1 MLSFGTYPT
10 AVQLLEELS
19 TPRSALWVKRDD
31 LTNAAYGGN
40 KVRKLG
46 RLLADARAR
55 GKQRVVTIGPIG
67 SHHVLATGIF
77 AKALGMQAEAILI
90 GQPRTAHVL
99 EMVRADLAQGI
110 RLFPARSYA
119 EAGLLLA
126 SRIARGAYY
135 IPVGG
140 SNRLGALGFV
150 DAAAELAAQVQARE
164 LPEPDVLVAA
174 LGSGGTVAGLAAGLA
189 QTGLRTRVLGVTVAD
204 PAWVVERRARALVKQ
219 LSSRAVRRDAQQ
231 RLEFDRSY
239 LGRGY
244 GHTSALGEQAA
255 AQAARAGLT
264 LDATYT
270 GKTFA
275 AALARVAAG
284 RERTILY
291 WHTLSSAALEP
302 LLHGAPD
309 AASLSEALL
318 QLAT

>member
-10 AVQLLEELS
+10 PVQLLAQLS
-19 TPRSALWVKRDD
+19 TPHTALWVKRDD
-31 LTNAAYGGN
+31 LTNATYGGN

-46 RLLADARAR
+46 RLLTEARAR

-77 AKALGMQAEAILI
+77 AKALGLQAEAVLI
-90 GQPRTAHVL
+90 AQPRTAHVL
-99 EMVRADLAQGI
+99 DMARAHLAQGI

-150 DAAAELAAQVQARE
+150 DAALELAAQVQARA
-164 LPEPDVLVAA
+164 LPEPDLIVAA
-174 LGSGGTVAGLAAGLA
+174 LGSGGTVAGLLAGLA
-189 QTGLRTRVLGVTVAD
+189 QAGLRTRVLGVTVAE

-219 LSSRAVRRDAQQ
+219 LTRAPLQQDALQ
-231 RLEFDRSY
+231 RLELDRSY
-239 LGRGY
+239 LGQGY
-244 GHTSALGEQAA
+244 GHGSALGEHAT
-255 AQAARAGLT
+255 AQAARVGLT

-270 GKTFA
+270 SKAFA
-275 AALARVAAG
+275 AALARASAG

-291 WHTLSSAALEP
+291 WHTLSSAALGP
-302 LLHGAPD
+302 LQEGAPD
-309 AASLSEALL
+309 AAQLSEPLL
-318 QLAT
+318 RLVK